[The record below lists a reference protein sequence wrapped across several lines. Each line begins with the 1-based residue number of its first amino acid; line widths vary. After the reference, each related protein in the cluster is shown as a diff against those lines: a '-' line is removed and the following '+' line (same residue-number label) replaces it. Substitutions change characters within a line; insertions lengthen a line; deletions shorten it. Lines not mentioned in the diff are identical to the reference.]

1 MSFEVLRRVILIL
14 SVVASVWLCRLT
26 PSEPLAALRLSEFEK
41 GHANNNRPTPD
52 GRTEGELSLDEYI
65 AYVTGG
71 RIIPVSG
78 PEWKAFFDKVE
89 PALERSVVPQGWEHR
104 VTPEELKS
112 SRKTWP
118 EGMKTWKDV
127 HRIFFWVRESPIAE
141 KAGSLTA
148 QADYYFK
155 LDSRPPRYLEAY
167 HYPELRT
174 SGLNSGFYG
183 IPRSFSY
190 PLMRWSPWVLLAGL
204 LVYAL
209 LPWPKAGPKTASV
222 ARWRVVLGD
231 LSSGLIMFGLFFAMP
246 FFVVGSSVQTV
257 TEWLPFAMVFW
268 LVAGLG
274 LLSEYLGA
282 VWGGFSVTVLEDR
295 LVLGGLTGSEDIL
308 YDDFAS
314 IRRATF
320 QPPGWLVKTLWILTL
335 MGGRRGL
342 LAAGQASLMS
352 AAEAKGYLITTR
364 SGRKTYIWYTDQMGS
379 TALTRFDLVEKA
391 LAGSGVR
398 VEDDPLRLKG
408 VFPPRG

>member
-1 MSFEVLRRVILIL
+1 
-14 SVVASVWLCRLT
+14 
-26 PSEPLAALRLSEFEK
+26 
-41 GHANNNRPTPD
+41 
-52 GRTEGELSLDEYI
+52 
-65 AYVTGG
+65 
-71 RIIPVSG
+71 
-78 PEWKAFFDKVE
+78 
-89 PALERSVVPQGWEHR
+89 
-104 VTPEELKS
+104 
-112 SRKTWP
+112 
-118 EGMKTWKDV
+118 
-127 HRIFFWVRESPIAE
+127 
-141 KAGSLTA
+141 
-148 QADYYFK
+148 
-155 LDSRPPRYLEAY
+155 
-167 HYPELRT
+167 
-174 SGLNSGFYG
+174 
-183 IPRSFSY
+183 
-190 PLMRWSPWVLLAGL
+190 
-204 LVYAL
+204 
-209 LPWPKAGPKTASV
+209 V